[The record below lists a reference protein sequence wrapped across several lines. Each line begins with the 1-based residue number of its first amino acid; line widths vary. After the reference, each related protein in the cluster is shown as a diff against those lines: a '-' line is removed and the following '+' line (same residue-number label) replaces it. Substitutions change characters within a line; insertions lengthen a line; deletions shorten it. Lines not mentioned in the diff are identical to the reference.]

1 MTKGIP
7 NGRLARKRA
16 IVTGGLSG
24 IGRAIVTSMVN
35 EGARV
40 TIVDWADTSRDDGL
54 SAASVVEHCGADNFV
69 KADVSEPDAVKK
81 LFRDAGE
88 VDVLVNNAGVTAFKP
103 LSELTVEDCDRLL
116 RVNVRGVFL
125 TTQAAAM
132 AWQRDGRQGSVVNIA
147 SNLAF
152 VGAPEASLYCA
163 TKGAVATFTK
173 AVAAEL
179 GPDGIRVN
187 AVCPGAVETEFN
199 RDYRARGAQEIW
211 EAVTPLRNPG
221 YSVLASADRIAPA
234 VVFLAS
240 DEARHIT
247 GASLILDGGANAT

>member
-1 MTKGIP
+1 MTTNNR
-7 NGRLARKRA
+7 NGRLAGKRA

-24 IGRAIVTSMVN
+24 IGRAIVTSMAD
-35 EGARV
+35 EGAKV
-40 TIVDWADTSRDDGL
+40 TIVDSADTSRDDGL
-54 SAASVVEHCGADNFV
+54 SAELVVESCGADNFS
-69 KADVSEPDAVKK
+69 KADISDPDAVEK
-81 LFRDAGE
+81 LFQDVGE
-88 VDVLVNNAGVTAFKP
+88 VDILVNNAGVTVFKP
-103 LSELTVEDCDRLL
+103 LSELTVEDCDRLF

-125 TTQAAAM
+125 MTQAAAM

-152 VGAPEASLYCA
+152 AGAPEASLYCA

-173 AVAAEL
+173 AVASEL

-199 RDYRARGAQEIW
+199 SAYRAAGAQEVW
-211 EAVTPLRNPG
+211 ETATLLRNPG
-221 YSVLASADRIAPA
+221 FSTLPGADRIAPA

-247 GASLILDGGANAT
+247 GASLLVDGGANAV